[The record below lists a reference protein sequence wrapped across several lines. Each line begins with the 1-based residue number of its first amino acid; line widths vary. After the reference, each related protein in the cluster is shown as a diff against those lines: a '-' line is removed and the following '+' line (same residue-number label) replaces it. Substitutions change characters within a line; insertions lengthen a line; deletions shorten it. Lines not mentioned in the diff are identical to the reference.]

1 MARRGGETISE
12 LFLSLGL
19 DISQLESDFIAADRN
34 VNEAMARL
42 RRQST
47 LIDLR
52 ARVELE
58 GLNEATD
65 GARRLAVQEQALN
78 ERLSVQRDRIRITEA
93 ALQSLQRSRN
103 QDRAAIQRAEVALER
118 ERLALAELEN
128 ELRNLSDAQDDAA
141 DGTGNLTDAIMDFI
155 ATRAP
160 AIATLIGIAESASTV
175 KEAINEMLDDFNEL
189 QKQSYELNL
198 DVGDTE
204 SFLRHMKLAGGDI
217 GDFEG
222 YIRGI
227 SDAFVKGEADDPEF
241 LALSRYGAQLTDA
254 SGRLKNFQE
263 LTEEVYQ
270 AFKKAEAEG
279 NEIEFLQLTGGEA
292 GVRDA
297 IQYFRRYEEAK
308 EDAAKIFDANLDFDE
323 LHALDREM
331 KLLNEQTNE
340 FKQALTNLITPM
352 ARSVIEWLFEKVRDG
367 TQLLVE
373 STDKVQ
379 RWGFM
384 LESAAERLGKVFDF
398 NGFEGLDFG
407 DAAKNE
413 QWAQI
418 RAGIEVEGER
428 SVWEKARDKFLDD
441 LLGDMDRDAKVK
453 QAEYKFKLG
462 AKAEVEPSE
471 VPTMEDF
478 FKDLEADLS
487 KQKVEPPS
495 DTSDILSQY
504 ASKRISDYRREL
516 EDLRIELE
524 HGGNEYEK
532 SKAELEKW
540 RERETTNKLYLSKE
554 EDTAI
559 EELYAAKSEQIEQ
572 ERADKL
578 DEIREK
584 IAAADRTA
592 LENKLAAIESEKDEW
607 ISAGM
612 DEAEAALSAEK
623 QKQQAILEL
632 EKEFE
637 QSRAELG
644 QSGLEQTLARIERE
658 KEAWKQKGIEEAR
671 AAEHAEQAKAEAQR
685 NAALT
690 ALKSQLKEMRAF
702 NEGGYGGLQEYYRSE
717 LYRQG
722 VKREELMLTPEQLN
736 AFEQARQMATKSLL
750 PNFMTAQEREQNAE
764 LESKWLEGYRQKVNE
779 VKGYAIGDDGKVMF
793 MTKGTP
799 HRQPYDEKGKPDEAR
814 EYQLGV
820 DERLK
825 QYYGKDRL
833 TDSLD
838 GLNIGEKLNEQLQRD
853 LSRLEIPVDK
863 LNSEL
868 ENINTPVMSPESN
881 LRRSSSKTGLDTETG
896 VERVYEPLSPLK
908 IDADVEP
915 IKAPTEIEPVVLG
928 AMEEYGSPLD
938 SLTAMLEGLTE
949 PLSMASDKLWAFLEP
964 LETMTA
970 KLLDLASRLSE
981 EVLPEVKA
989 SPTQSEPAPVQN
1001 TITTNVSIEEAHA
1014 WDVDHIQEL
1023 AERVADVIQP
1033 ALVEAISG
1041 GRNGY

>member
-175 KEAINEMLDDFNEL
+175 KEAINEILDDFNEL

-270 AFKKAEAEG
+270 AFKAAEAEG

-297 IQYFRRYEEAK
+297 IQYFRRYEEAQ

-323 LHALDREM
+323 LHELDREM
-331 KLLNEQTNE
+331 KLLSEQTNE

-352 ARSVIEWLFEKVRDG
+352 ARSAIEWLFEKFRDG
-367 TQLLVE
+367 TQLIVE

-384 LESAAERLGKVFDF
+384 LESAAERLDKAFEL
-398 NGFEGLDFG
+398 EGLDFG

-418 RAGIEVEGER
+418 RSGIEIEGER
-428 SVWEKARDKFLDD
+428 SIWETARDKFLND
-441 LLGDMDRDAKVK
+441 LTADVERDAKVK

-471 VPTMEDF
+471 VPTMEEF
-478 FKDLEADLS
+478 FKDLEADMS
-487 KQKVEPPS
+487 KAKELEPKK
-495 DTSDILSQY
+495 DESDILSQY
-504 ASKRISDYRREL
+504 ASKRISDYREEL
-516 EDLRIELE
+516 EDLRLELE
-524 HGGNEYEK
+524 HGDNEYEK

-554 EDTAI
+554 EEKAI

-584 IAAADRTA
+584 IASADRSA
-592 LENKLAAIESEKDEW
+592 LENKLAAIENEKDEW

-612 DEAEAALSAEK
+612 EEAEAALSAEK
-623 QKQQAILEL
+623 QKQQAILDL

-658 KEAWKQKGIEEAR
+658 KEAWKKKGIEEAR

-702 NEGGYGGLQEYYRSE
+702 SEGGYGGLQEYYRAE

-722 VKREELMLTPEQLN
+722 IKREELMLTPEQLK
-736 AFEQARQMATKSLL
+736 AFEQAKQMATKSLL

-779 VKGYAIGDDGKVMF
+779 IKGYAIGEDGKVMF

-814 EYQLGV
+814 AYQLGV

-863 LNSEL
+863 LNLEL

-881 LRRSSSKTGLDTETG
+881 LRRSSSKTSLDMETG

-915 IKAPTEIEPVVLG
+915 KKAPTEIEPVVLG

-949 PLSMASDKLWAFLEP
+949 PLSVASDKLWAFLEP

-981 EVLPEVKA
+981 EALPDVKA

-1041 GRNGY
+1041 GRNDY